1 MPRLT
6 GRVALITGAGR
17 GIGAGIAERFV
28 EEGAAVVVADRDG
41 ATAEATAARLAGR
54 GTAIP
59 ATGDISRKPDV
70 DAIVAR
76 TLARF
81 GRIDVLVQNAGIFP
95 WTLIENTS
103 PEEWDR
109 VLAVNLKG
117 TFLMAQAC
125 LPAMKERHYGRMV
138 FTSSITGPRVSAPGN
153 GHYSASKAG
162 INGFI
167 RAAAIEFARQ
177 HRHRG
182 RRSGQKRILHREH
195 EGHDPARPAGDAAR
209 RRQRGAL
216 PRLRRGRVHHRH
228 DDHRRRRADP
238 AGGQRLP
245 HRARPAGSGIASA
258 PVREQRPHAGHDD
271 LAVRR
276 LQASGVEHDH
286 AMVEVAD
293 ADMNRRLAV
302 A

>member
-167 RAAAIEFARQ
+167 RAAAIEFAGYNVTVNGVEPGNIATEGAAADRSESYIESMKAMIPL
-177 HRHRG
+177 G
-182 RRSGQKRILHREH
+182 RLGT
-195 EGHDPARPAGDAAR
+195 
-209 RRQRGAL
+209 
-216 PRLRRGRVHHRH
+216 PRDVANAVLFLASDEAEYITGTTIIV
-228 DDHRRRRADP
+228 D
-238 AGGQRLP
+238 GGQILP
-245 HRARPAGSGIASA
+245 EGSDFRIVPDQPAPG
-258 PVREQRPHAGHDD
+258 
-271 LAVRR
+271 
-276 LQASGVEHDH
+276 
-286 AMVEVAD
+286 
-293 ADMNRRLAV
+293 
-302 A
+302 